1 MPHTIQGSGAAPPCT
16 ASFSLHAVLSIEI
29 TFEHLLTLRSEK
41 SADSSDV
48 ESLADGGRS
57 DTPTRAASETERGE
71 SPGPERTGRETF
83 SLLSPHCVGR
93 RSAQLDY

>member
-57 DTPTRAASETERGE
+57 DTPTRAARPRGERARDQRERGE
-71 SPGPERTGRETF
+71 
-83 SLLSPHCVGR
+83 R
-93 RSAQLDY
+93 RSRS